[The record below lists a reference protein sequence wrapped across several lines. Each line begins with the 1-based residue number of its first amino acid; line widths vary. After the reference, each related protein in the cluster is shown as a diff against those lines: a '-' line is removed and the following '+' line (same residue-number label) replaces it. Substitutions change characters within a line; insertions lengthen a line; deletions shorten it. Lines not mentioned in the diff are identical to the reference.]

1 MKQLIIILCTF
12 CLINATKGQDEAT
25 RKKHY
30 YTIDEGVALSGY
42 DPMTY
47 FANNPF
53 AGKKS
58 IAHTYKG
65 ITYYFVSEKSR
76 EIFKATPEKYE
87 PAYGGWCAY
96 ALAKKDPEKM
106 EADPETYKIVD
117 GKLYVFYNSF
127 GINTVKK
134 WNKDEAKSKGTA
146 DKNWNKIISE

>member
-1 MKQLIIILCTF
+1 MKILLLPLIVLFSFSSFAQT
-12 CLINATKGQDEAT
+12 EVV

-30 YTIDEGVALSGY
+30 NTSDNIALSGY

-47 FANNPF
+47 FAKKPF

-58 IAHTYKG
+58 IAYTYLG

-76 EIFKATPEKYE
+76 TIFKTNPSKYE

-96 ALAKKDPEKM
+96 ALAKKKPEKM
-106 EADPETYKIVD
+106 EADPETYKIVND
-117 GKLYVFYNSF
+117 KLYVFYTSF

-134 WNKDEAKSKGTA
+134 WNKDEEKSKASA
-146 DKNWNKIISE
+146 DKNWNIIITD